1 MPKRLRLNYRTSNS
15 SLVKIKIGKVGD
27 PNKIREM
34 LNKIEYPNDYNNSIT
49 KLLPYI
55 FGKKKTI
62 ANVQISES
70 ISIVI
75 NIDKWKREWKWSKY
89 WPTKQ

>member
-1 MPKRLRLNYRTSNS
+1 
-15 SLVKIKIGKVGD
+15 
-27 PNKIREM
+27 M
-34 LNKIEYPNDYNNSIT
+34 LNKIEYPNDYNNSTT

-75 NIDKWKREWKWSKY
+75 NIDK
-89 WPTKQ
+89 